1 MPFKAQPGHNAL
13 IARRRFLQALLVAAS
28 GAALPGCD
36 TAIPSGR
43 YTNDDIALLARQR
56 ATEAKASGKG
66 PLGPQ
71 VYQGYRGLSRL
82 PWFELDG
89 NGRLTCVDESIQGV
103 IDVHAH
109 LGMSVLFSPE
119 LNLQQTTER
128 VRHLLDCD
136 ATNPGCKLDLDI
148 YINGNFD
155 EQALKELQLGTIA
168 QGLWGSKFAET
179 QTIPNLI
186 AEMNAM
192 NVTNAFI
199 LPIKMGLPFGD
210 SQTEHWRNEIRHAG
224 ADKRLIAGLSVHP
237 RKPDCIAQMREH
249 AATGARL
256 LKLHPT
262 VQKFYPDD
270 PTVMQVYEEAQR
282 LGLVIFFHGGRA
294 GIEPESRLRYAM
306 PRHYEAVL
314 AEFPGLQIIMG
325 HAGARDSDA
334 MVSMAL
340 KYDNAW
346 LGIHG
351 QGVTSLMEI
360 IRRTGGQRL
369 LFGTD
374 WPFYHMG
381 ASLAKV
387 LLCTEQRDMRSIRN
401 AILRDN
407 ALRLFP
413 ELASSS

>member
-1 MPFKAQPGHNAL
+1 M
-13 IARRRFLQALLVAAS
+13 VAMGS
-28 GAALPGCD
+28 ITLPGCGGP
-36 TAIPSGR
+36 TEAGR
-43 YTNDDIALLARQR
+43 YTEDDIALLAEQR
-56 ATEAKASGKG
+56 VAEARASGKG
-66 PLGPQ
+66 PFGPQ
-71 VYQGYRGLSRL
+71 VYKGYRGLSRL
-82 PWFELDG
+82 PWFELDRRG
-89 NGRLTCVDESIQGV
+89 QLILVDESIQGT

-119 LNLQQTTER
+119 LNLQQTTDR

-136 ATNPGCKLDLDI
+136 ATDPGCELDLDI

-155 EQALKELQLGTIA
+155 NDALKKLQISTIA
-168 QGLWGSKFAET
+168 QGLWGSHYAET

-186 AEMNAM
+186 AEMDAM
-192 NVTNAFI
+192 HVTSAFI

-210 SQTEHWRNEIRHAG
+210 QQTTHWRNEIRKAN
-224 ADKRLIAGLSVHP
+224 AERRLIAGLSVHP
-237 RKPDCIAQMREH
+237 RESDCIAQMREH
-249 AATGARL
+249 ADTGARL

-270 PTVMQVYEEAQR
+270 PAVMHVYEEAQK

-294 GIEPESRLRYAM
+294 GIEPESRHRYAM

-314 AEFPGLQIIMG
+314 AEFPRLQVIMG
-325 HAGARDSDA
+325 HAGARDVEA

-340 KYDNAW
+340 EYDNAW
-346 LGIHG
+346 LGTHG
-351 QGVTSLMEI
+351 QGVTRLADI
-360 IRRTGGQRL
+360 IRRTGGHRL

-387 LLCTEQRDMRSIRN
+387 LLCTEQASMRSIRD
-401 AILRDN
+401 AILREN
-407 ALRLFP
+407 ALSLFP
-413 ELASSS
+413 EVA